1 MAAKKAAS
9 ATAPAS
15 PQPRRSSRLAAE
27 TTNNRIAKPKP
38 AAKAKPV
45 KFTCTTCDRTL
56 AGSSFP
62 KYLATDNCKHLIN
75 TCKQCS
81 QAWVAAQMES
91 TIYDKV
97 SCPECPEVL
106 NNEGVKILAS
116 KEVYAKFD
124 EIERRTIAET
134 VPGWRWCMNTKCRAG
149 QVHEPLLQAGEV
161 GKVAKEGS
169 EEIEEA
175 DRKEWAT
182 AKRALKPRA
191 AKKTPAKKG
200 KAVIDLTQDSDP
212 AEDIFTCKD
221 CGAKACVP
229 CDRPFHEGETCSEY
243 QERRKFQTETQD
255 KASEKFIK
263 KQCKQCPN
271 AECKKSIEK
280 NGGCDAV
287 YCTQCRTQFCWICT
301 APYTIISVSG
311 HYKGCTYAKAG
322 AIDPHAMPN
331 PAQAHGGGVLFQNGA
346 QVANGGF
353 LQNIVAAMGWQG

>member
-1 MAAKKAAS
+1 MAAKKAAP
-9 ATAPAS
+9 ATAPAD
-15 PQPRRSSRLAAE
+15 PQPRRSSRLAAD
-27 TTNNRIAKPKP
+27 TTNNRIAKAKP
-38 AAKAKPV
+38 AAKAKAV

-62 KYLATDNCKHLIN
+62 KYLATNNCKHLIN

-91 TIYDKV
+91 TTYDKV

-149 QVHEPLLQAGEV
+149 QVHESLLQAGEAE
-161 GKVAKEGS
+161 KVAKDGS

-175 DRKEWAT
+175 NRKEWAT

-191 AKKTPAKKG
+191 AKKA

-212 AEDIFTCKD
+212 AEDIFTCKG

-229 CDRPFHEGETCSEY
+229 CDRPYHEGETCAEY
-243 QERRKFQTETQD
+243 QERRKFQTETED

-271 AECKKSIEK
+271 AECKKPIEK
-280 NGGCDAV
+280 NGGCDSV
-287 YCTQCRTQFCWICT
+287 YFIN
-301 APYTIISVSG
+301 VSG
-311 HYKGCTYAKAG
+311 HYKGCMYAKAG

-331 PAQAHGGGVLFQNGA
+331 PAQAHGGGGVFQNAA
-346 QVANGGF
+346 QAVPMGGG
-353 LQNIVAAMGWQG
+353 LMQNIAARLGW